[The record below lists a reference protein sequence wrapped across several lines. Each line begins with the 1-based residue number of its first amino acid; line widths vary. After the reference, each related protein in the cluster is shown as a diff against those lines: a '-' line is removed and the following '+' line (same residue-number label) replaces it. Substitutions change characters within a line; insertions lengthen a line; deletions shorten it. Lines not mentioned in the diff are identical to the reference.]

1 MIKSVELTNFTSYDH
16 EIVEFEPVTYIT
28 GRNGHGKSN
37 LLEALR
43 ITLFNENFPVSLI
56 RNGQKEAV
64 ITVTFIDGRKI
75 QRTRN
80 TKGSAVAAWDA
91 DGSKV
96 FSYTTVTGVTDQVQ
110 AFTGF
115 RPVKL
120 DVNGK
125 AENLQY
131 VPPKSP
137 QFLLDRGPDVTMR
150 CLSALLSGQGI
161 EVAKTLINKDVAA
174 LDTDIT
180 YHQKRLTASQD
191 TLNHLSRNIWEE
203 FDNKLE
209 ELKTREEGLDVLK
222 FRIQTLKRVQATPRI
237 DTNLIL
243 EVRAGVKYFEETLL
257 PTIKDLDIKTDNLYR
272 LEEAKKSLRDIN
284 ASIQANI
291 GVRRDLLPEVEEA
304 IAAVTI
310 TPCETCGKM
319 ILCGACNDN

>member
-16 EIVEFEPVTYIT
+16 EIIEFEPVTYIT

-64 ITVTFIDGRKI
+64 ITITFVDGRKI

-80 TKGSAVAAWDA
+80 TKGSAVVAWDPNGKKIL
-91 DGSKV
+91 D
-96 FSYTTVTGVTDQVQ
+96 YTTVSGVTDQVQ

-191 TLNHLSRNIWEE
+191 TLNHLARNIWEE
-203 FDNKLE
+203 FDTKLE
-209 ELKTREEGLDVLK
+209 QLKERDEALDTLK
-222 FRIQTLKRVQATPRI
+222 FRIATLKRVQAKPGI
-237 DTNLIL
+237 DTDLVL
-243 EVRAGVKYFEETLL
+243 EVKAGVKYFEETVGPNIKEFKTKTDKLYQL
-257 PTIKDLDIKTDNLYR
+257 QNAKKALQDITKDLLIQLRGRADLALQVD
-272 LEEAKKSLRDIN
+272 EA
-284 ASIQANI
+284 
-291 GVRRDLLPEVEEA
+291 V
-304 IAAVTI
+304 AAVTI
-310 TPCETCGKM
+310 NPCETCGKM
-319 ILCGACNDN
+319 ILCGACVE